1 MIPIFAFRDNTC
13 DPKKCTAKKMANFG
27 LARLF
32 SRPEQVHRNTL
43 LLDPTS
49 PQALS
54 PPDRHVHSITALDCS
69 WEVLDLRPFR
79 SVRKKRA
86 LPFLLAAN
94 PVNFGRPFR
103 LTTAEACAAALTI
116 LGEAEQGRA
125 LLAPFSWGTRFFEVN
140 EEPLDRYARAAD
152 SAEVIRIQGDYI

>member
-13 DPKKCTAKKMANFG
+13 DPKKCTAKKMAHFG
-27 LARLF
+27 LVRLF
-32 SRPEQVHRNTL
+32 SRQNQVHRNTL

-49 PQALS
+49 PQAIS
-54 PPDRHVHSITALDCS
+54 PADCHVHSITALDCS
-69 WEVLDLRPFR
+69 WEVLDLGPFR
-79 SVRKKRA
+79 GVRQKRA

-94 PVNFGRPFR
+94 PVNFGRPYR

-116 LGEAEQGRA
+116 LGETAQGRA

-140 EEPLDRYARAAD
+140 EEPLERYAAAAD
-152 SAEVIRIQGDYI
+152 SAEVIRIQEDYI